1 MFFTSYLPHY
11 PFLHQATWTPY
22 GKPWILLKAMQAC
35 GAMYAS
41 DDSGGTRF
49 VRDTLSFMKDVVVWE
64 FVSCPFLVHVLARNS
79 T

>member
-1 MFFTSYLPHY
+1 
-11 PFLHQATWTPY
+11 
-22 GKPWILLKAMQAC
+22 MQAC